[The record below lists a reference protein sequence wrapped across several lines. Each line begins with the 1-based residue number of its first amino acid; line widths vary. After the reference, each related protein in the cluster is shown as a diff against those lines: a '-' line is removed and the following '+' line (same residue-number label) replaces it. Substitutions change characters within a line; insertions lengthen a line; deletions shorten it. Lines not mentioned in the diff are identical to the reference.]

1 MVVVVAPLEIK
12 EKIVTGAGELGCP
25 LMIYMCV
32 RISAVAVRR
41 ADERRDAE
49 S

>member
-12 EKIVTGAGELGCP
+12 ENIVTGAGELGCP
-25 LMIYMCV
+25 LIYSSV
-32 RISAVAVRR
+32 RPRTHGR
-41 ADERRDAE
+41 AALQMSE